1 MPKRPREY
9 VSRFSVSLPRGLLSD
24 LDAMIRRKGY
34 RNRSLAVAD
43 MVRDG
48 LVEYRQ
54 RQGEHEIAGTITLL
68 YDHHKRDLTK
78 ALTAIQHDHHQHILA
93 TLHVHL
99 DHDNCLEVIAVR
111 GRAALVQKVA
121 DRLIATKGVK
131 HGKLTVSSTGKDLIG

>member
-1 MPKRPREY
+1 MPKPPRQY
-9 VSRFSVSLPRGLLSD
+9 VSRFSVSLPQGLLAD

-54 RQGEHEIAGTITLL
+54 RLGRHEIAGTITLL
-68 YDHHKRDLTK
+68 YDHHKRNLTK
-78 ALTAIQHDHHQHILA
+78 VLTAAQHDHHHLILA

-99 DHDNCLEVIAVR
+99 DHNHCLEVIAVR
-111 GRAALVQKVA
+111 GRAAQVHAVA

-131 HGKLTVSSTGKDLIG
+131 HGKLTVSSTGKDLV

>member
-1 MPKRPREY
+1 MPKPPRQY
-9 VSRFSVSLPRGLLSD
+9 VSRFSVSLPQGLLAD

-34 RNRSLAVAD
+34 GNRSLAVAD

-54 RQGEHEIAGTITLL
+54 RQSEHEIAGTVTLV

-78 ALTAIQHDHHQHILA
+78 ALTAIQHDHHHLILA

-111 GRAALVQKVA
+111 GRASQVHAVA

-131 HGKLTVSSTGKDLIG
+131 HGKLTVSSTGRDLVA